1 MSDLHQT
8 YNFMIRKF
16 KETDLTDIMQLWL
29 KANIEV
35 HNFIPTE
42 YWTDNYDTVK
52 AVLPLAEVYVYEND
66 NTKQINGFI
75 GLNENYIEG
84 IFVEKSMRSKG
95 IGKQLLDFA
104 KRIKSTL
111 ILKVYQKNIGA
122 VSFYRRE
129 DFVIQSENIDD
140 NTNEKEFLMTWCK

>member
-1 MSDLHQT
+1 MSDFHQT

-29 KANIEV
+29 KANIEA

-42 YWTDNYDTVK
+42 YWTGNYDTVK
-52 AVLPLAEVYVYEND
+52 TVLPLAEVYVYEND

-84 IFVEKSMRSKG
+84 IFVEKSMRSKS

-104 KRIKSTL
+104 KRIKSKL
-111 ILKVYQKNIGA
+111 ILNVYQKNIGA

-129 DFVIQSENIDD
+129 DFVIQSESIDD

>member
-42 YWTDNYDTVK
+42 YWTDNYDITS
-52 AVLPLAEVYVYEND
+52 PCFRPPILAIKLFYS
-66 NTKQINGFI
+66 I
-75 GLNENYIEG
+75 
-84 IFVEKSMRSKG
+84 
-95 IGKQLLDFA
+95 LL
-104 KRIKSTL
+104 I
-111 ILKVYQKNIGA
+111 IC
-122 VSFYRRE
+122 
-129 DFVIQSENIDD
+129 ID
-140 NTNEKEFLMTWCK
+140 C